1 MNLARSILAVYVVL
15 FFVVLYSPIAVL
27 VGLSF
32 NAGRT
37 PTQWEGFS
45 IRWFE
50 AVFADE
56 RYTTPFVSSLWIAM
70 LTTMLSVALG
80 SLAGIAVAR
89 RPPGRFSFAW
99 DALIL
104 MPLIIPEIIEALSIQ
119 LFYQV
124 VGIPNGVVATVIGH
138 TVFSVSFVALIVR
151 ARMGDLGR
159 AYEEASMILG
169 ANRVQT
175 FVRVLLP
182 LAAPAIIAGAFLAF
196 ASSWDDVVKSQFTTS
211 VDSRTLPL
219 GVFAA
224 AARGRISPLLNA
236 LAVVM
241 VIISLSA
248 AVMRTV
254 AERRIGRTGEETA
267 A

>member
-1 MNLARSILAVYVVL
+1 MGI
-15 FFVVLYSPIAVL
+15 FFVALYTPIAVL
-27 VGLSF
+27 TVLSF
-32 NAGRT
+32 NDGRT
-37 PTQWEGFS
+37 ATQWEGFS
-45 IRWFE
+45 TRWFE
-50 AVFADE
+50 SVLTDV
-56 RYTTPFVSSLWIAM
+56 RYTVPFWNSITIGI
-70 LTTMLSVALG
+70 LTTLLSVVLG
-80 SLAGIAVAR
+80 TLAGIAVAR

-119 LFYQV
+119 LFYKV
-124 VGIPNGVVATVIGH
+124 AGIPNGVLATVIGH

-169 ANRVQT
+169 AGRVQT

-196 ASSWDDVVKSQFTTS
+196 AASWDDVVKSKFTTS
-211 VDSRTLPL
+211 PDTNTLPL
-219 GVFAA
+219 VVFAA
-224 AARGRISPLLNA
+224 AAKGRISPLLNA

-241 VIISLSA
+241 VVISLSA
-248 AVMRTV
+248 AFMRTL
-254 AERRIGRTGEETA
+254 AERRIGRT
-267 A
+267 

>member
-1 MNLARSILAVYVVL
+1 LRLGRGILAAYVVL
-15 FFVVLYSPIAVL
+15 FFVALYAPIAVL

-32 NAGRT
+32 NEGRT
-37 PTQWEGFS
+37 PTVWEGFS
-45 IRWFE
+45 TRWFA
-50 AVFADE
+50 AVFDDE
-56 RYTTPFVSSLWIAM
+56 RYTVPFGNSLWIGII
-70 LTTMLSVALG
+70 TTFLSVVLG
-80 SLAGIAVAR
+80 TLAGIAVAR

-124 VGIPNGVVATVIGH
+124 VGIPNGVLATVLGH

-151 ARMGDLGR
+151 ARMGDLGK

-169 ANRVQT
+169 AGRVQT

-182 LAAPAIIAGAFLAF
+182 LAAPAVIAGAFLAF

-219 GVFAA
+219 VVFAA

-241 VIISLSA
+241 VIISFSA
-248 AVMRTV
+248 AIMRTL
-254 AERRIGRTGEETA
+254 AERRIGRT
-267 A
+267 